1 MVASAPV
8 EELDDEAPESG
19 TFITALARGLS
30 VMRAFTSQSQHL
42 TLADVARIV
51 NLPRASV
58 RRCLL
63 TLQALGYVESRDRYF
78 SLSPRVLTIAQA
90 YLTSSVLPRVSQSFL
105 ERLSEQIGESC
116 SISILNGQDVIYVA
130 RSARKRMA
138 SLHREVG
145 TQLPAHCTSMGRVLL
160 AALPEAELQ
169 AFLEQVTLTRYTP
182 STVTSPSKLAAVIK
196 RVAKDGFCVVDEELE
211 VNLRAIA
218 VPVRNASGAV
228 VGAINVSTQA
238 ARTSRQT
245 MLDVYLPQ
253 MLQTAAELRPLLV
266 N

>member
-1 MVASAPV
+1 MANTPRATTPVKTALRRPRATSPQVQAQMVASAPL

-105 ERLSEQIGESC
+105 ERLSEQ
-116 SISILNGQDVIYVA
+116 
-130 RSARKRMA
+130 
-138 SLHREVG
+138 
-145 TQLPAHCTSMGRVLL
+145 
-160 AALPEAELQ
+160 
-169 AFLEQVTLTRYTP
+169 
-182 STVTSPSKLAAVIK
+182 
-196 RVAKDGFCVVDEELE
+196 
-211 VNLRAIA
+211 
-218 VPVRNASGAV
+218 
-228 VGAINVSTQA
+228 
-238 ARTSRQT
+238 
-245 MLDVYLPQ
+245 
-253 MLQTAAELRPLLV
+253 
-266 N
+266 